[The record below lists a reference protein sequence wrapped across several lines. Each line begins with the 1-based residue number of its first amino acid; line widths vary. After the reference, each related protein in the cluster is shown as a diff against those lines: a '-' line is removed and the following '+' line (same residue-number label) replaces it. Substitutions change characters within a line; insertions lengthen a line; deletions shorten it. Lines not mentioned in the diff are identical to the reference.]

1 MRNSVL
7 VAGAV
12 LVLFLATAFVAVP
25 AGAQEG
31 SLRFEKTV
39 SWSTGKLIDLNAT
52 VGPIKV
58 AKVEFSDQGK
68 GSGGVM
74 GRLRPGASEL
84 QTTLR
89 AAFDVE
95 NPKVDE
101 WVVTFTL
108 EFLDKDG
115 KIIDRGVDKEEF
127 EGESKVYKVDHAILE
142 YVVPLIDKVRIKLE
156 ARYD

>member
-1 MRNSVL
+1 MRKTVL
-7 VAGAV
+7 LAGV
-12 LVLFLATAFVAVP
+12 LLLLFQAASA
-25 AGAQEG
+25 AAQEG

-39 SWSTGKLIDLNAT
+39 SWSTSKLIELNAT

-58 AKVEFSDQGK
+58 AKVEFTDQGK
-68 GSGGVM
+68 GRGGLI
-74 GRLRPGASEL
+74 GRIRPGASEL

-108 EFLDKDG
+108 EFLDQDG
-115 KIIDRGVDKEEF
+115 KLIDRAVEKKGF
-127 EGESKVYKVDHAILE
+127 EGESKVHRTDHAILE
-142 YVVPLIDKVRIKLE
+142 YVVPLIDKVRVKLE

>member
-1 MRNSVL
+1 MRTPERRPDLIERLGLLLETRAAKILLSGLIILSVL
-7 VAGAV
+7 
-12 LVLFLATAFVAVP
+12 P
-25 AGAQEG
+25 Y
-31 SLRFEKTV
+31 
-39 SWSTGKLIDLNAT
+39 
-52 VGPIKV
+52 P
-58 AKVEFSDQGK
+58 
-68 GSGGVM
+68 
-74 GRLRPGASEL
+74 EL
-84 QTTLR
+84 ETTLR

-115 KIIDRGVDKEEF
+115 KLIDRAVDKEEF

-142 YVVPLIDKVRIKLE
+142 YVVPMIDKVRIKLE

>member
-1 MRNSVL
+1 MRTILTATCGVL
-7 VAGAV
+7 VI
-12 LVLFLATAFVAVP
+12 LAFSLLAAP
-25 AGAQEG
+25 ASAQEEAG
-31 SLRFEKTV
+31 LRFEKVVPWT
-39 SWSTGKLIDLNAT
+39 TGKLIELNAT

-58 AKVEFSDQGK
+58 AKVELTNQGK
-68 GSGGVM
+68 GSGLVS
-74 GRLRPGASEL
+74 RIKPGASEL

-108 EFLDKDG
+108 ELLDKDG
-115 KIIDRGVDKEEF
+115 KLIDRAVDKEEF

>member
-1 MRNSVL
+1 MRKILTAACGVL
-7 VAGAV
+7 
-12 LVLFLATAFVAVP
+12 LILAFALASP
-25 AGAQEG
+25 ARAQEEG
-31 SLRFEKTV
+31 GLRFEKVVPWT
-39 SWSTGKLIDLNAT
+39 TGKLIDLNAT

-58 AKVEFSDQGK
+58 AKVEFTDQGK
-68 GSGGVM
+68 GGSGLI
-74 GRLRPGASEL
+74 GRIRPGASEL

-108 EFLDKDG
+108 EFLDRDG
-115 KIIDRGVDKEEF
+115 KLIDRGVDKEEF

-142 YVVPLIDKVRIKLE
+142 YVVPMIDKVRIKLE

>member
-1 MRNSVL
+1 MRKSVL
-7 VAGAV
+7 VSGV
-12 LVLFLATAFVAVP
+12 LLVLFLATAVLVVP

-39 SWSTGKLIDLNAT
+39 SWSTGKLIDLGAT

-58 AKVEFSDQGK
+58 AKVEFTDQGK
-68 GSGGVM
+68 GGGGVM
-74 GRLRPGASEL
+74 GRIRPGASEL
-84 QTTLR
+84 ETTLR

-115 KIIDRGVDKEEF
+115 KLIDRAVDKEEF

-142 YVVPLIDKVRIKLE
+142 YVVPMIEKVRIKLE